1 MSVILMDGGMG
12 QELLRR
18 SGRAPTPLWS
28 AEVMMHEPELVED
41 LHLDF
46 IRAGARTI
54 TVNAYSATRPK
65 LAREGAEDRF
75 EALQR
80 TACEIA
86 ARARDRSGEAVTITG
101 CLPPLKASYRPEV
114 TDPLDRIEAAYAEI
128 AALQSPFVDVMLA
141 ETMGSAEEAKGAAR
155 GAAAGAAGKPIWVA
169 WTLADDTGA
178 RLRSGERLAQANAA
192 LDGLPVAAR
201 LLNCSR
207 PEAIDAAMHELAD
220 LGGPFGAYAN
230 GFSGISDAFQPGG
243 TVDVLEARTDLG
255 PAAYAEHAMRW
266 VEAGAAVV
274 GGCCE
279 VGPAHIA
286 EIARRL
292 EAAGHAVR
300 GTLA

>member
-18 SGRAPTPLWS
+18 SGARPTPLWS
-28 AEVMMHEPELVED
+28 AEVMMREPGLVED

-75 EALQR
+75 EDLQR
-80 TACEIA
+80 AACEAA
-86 ARARDRSGEAVTITG
+86 ARARDRSGEDVTITG

-114 TDPLDRIEAAYAEI
+114 TDPLDRIAADYAEI
-128 AALQSPFVDVMLA
+128 AALQSPFVDLMLA
-141 ETMGSAEEAKGAAR
+141 ETMGSAEEAKGAAQ
-155 GAAAGAAGKPIWVA
+155 GAAAAAGKPLWVA
-169 WTLADDTGA
+169 WTVEDDGSA
-178 RLRSGERLAQANAA
+178 RLRSGETLADADAA
-192 LDGLPVAAR
+192 LAGLPVAVR

-207 PEAIDAAMHELAD
+207 PEAITAAMGALAA

-255 PAAYAEHAMRW
+255 PAAYADHAMRW
-266 VEAGAAVV
+266 AEAGAAVV

-279 VGPAHIA
+279 VGPEHIA
-286 EIARRL
+286 ELRRRL
-292 EAAGHAVR
+292 EAAGHEIKGAL
-300 GTLA
+300 G